1 MVKMNL
7 KRLFNLRGIKKP
19 MKFLMEKGIT
29 YSRAYHLSRDLFTRY
44 DNHII
49 EQICYA
55 LNCTPNDLFEF
66 EPDKEHLKDEKL
78 ELHKLKK
85 STLPANEIEML
96 MQTQPIEKVEEMMRK
111 MRDN

>member
-1 MVKMNL
+1 MNL
-7 KRLFNLRGIKKP
+7 GRLFRLRGIGKP
-19 MKFLMEKGIT
+19 MQFLMQKGLT
-29 YSRAYHLSRDLFTRY
+29 YNRAYRLTHGTFTRY
-44 DNHII
+44 DNKII

-85 STLPANEIEML
+85 SSLPANEIEML
-96 MQTQPIEKVEEMMRK
+96 LQTQPIEKVEEMIK
-111 MRDN
+111 QLGIKN